1 VDLLLVVRR
10 RVPIRMSRII
20 LVPHDGYEMS
30 NKALKYGMEIAK
42 GLNMKIKLI
51 RVVAEVLD
59 ASTMSHWNNIERA
72 RVKKEVEKY
81 RADIREK
88 EYKKL
93 KKLVPLSNSS
103 GVEASSLV
111 LEGDAAEKIILTIK
125 KETPYLVV
133 IGSNRLK
140 LKGLSKIR
148 ALGSVARKLSE
159 KSPRPVLIIK

>member
-1 VDLLLVVRR
+1 M
-10 RVPIRMSRII
+10 MSHTI

-30 NKALKYGMEIAK
+30 DKALKYAIEIAK
-42 GLNMKIKLI
+42 GLNINIKII
-51 RVVAEVLD
+51 RVIEEVLD
-59 ASTMSHWNNIERA
+59 VSTMSRWNNIERA
-72 RVKKEVEKY
+72 RLKRNIEKD
-81 RADIREK
+81 RAQIRQK
-88 EYKKL
+88 EYEKL
-93 KKLVPLSNSS
+93 EKLVSLANSS

-111 LEGDAAEKIILTIK
+111 RERDGAEKIVSTIK

-140 LKGLSKIR
+140 LKGLSKVR

>member
-1 VDLLLVVRR
+1 M
-10 RVPIRMSRII
+10 MSRII

-30 NKALKYGMEIAK
+30 DNALKYATEIAK

-51 RVVAEVLD
+51 RVVDEVLD
-59 ASTMSHWNNIERA
+59 VSTMGIWNNIERA
-72 RVKKEVEKY
+72 RVKRDVEKNKTH
-81 RADIREK
+81 IRQK

-93 KKLVPLSNSS
+93 EKLVSLANSS

-125 KETPYLVV
+125 KEKPYLVV

-140 LKGLSKIR
+140 LKGLSRIR
-148 ALGSVARKLSE
+148 ALGSVAKKLSE
-159 KSPRPVLIIK
+159 KSPHPVLIIK

>member
-1 VDLLLVVRR
+1 M
-10 RVPIRMSRII
+10 MSRII

-30 NKALKYGMEIAK
+30 DKALKYAIEIAK
-42 GLNMKIKLI
+42 GLNTNIKLI
-51 RVVAEVLD
+51 RVVEEVLD
-59 ASTMSHWNNIERA
+59 VSIMSHWNNIERA
-72 RVKKEVEKY
+72 RVKRDIEKL
-81 RADIREK
+81 RAQIRQK

-93 KKLVPLSNSS
+93 EKLVSLANSR
-103 GVEASSLV
+103 GVEASSLL
-111 LEGDAAEKIILTIK
+111 LEGDGAEKIVSTIK

>member
-1 VDLLLVVRR
+1 M
-10 RVPIRMSRII
+10 MSHTI

-30 NKALKYGMEIAK
+30 DKALKYAIEIAK
-42 GLNMKIKLI
+42 GLNMNIKII
-51 RVVAEVLD
+51 RVVEEVLD
-59 ASTMSHWNNIERA
+59 VSTMSHWNNIERA
-72 RVKKEVEKY
+72 RLKRNIEKD
-81 RADIREK
+81 RAQIRQK
-88 EYKKL
+88 EYEKL
-93 KKLVPLSNSS
+93 EKLVSLANSS

-111 LEGDAAEKIILTIK
+111 REGDGAEKIVSTIK

-159 KSPRPVLIIK
+159 KSLRPVLIIK

>member
-1 VDLLLVVRR
+1 
-10 RVPIRMSRII
+10 MSRII

-30 NKALKYGMEIAK
+30 DKALKYAIEIAK

-51 RVVAEVLD
+51 RAVEEVLD

-72 RVKKEVEKY
+72 RVKREVEKH
-81 RADIREK
+81 RAKIREK

-93 KKLVPLSNSS
+93 EKLASLSNSR
-103 GVEASSLV
+103 GIEASSSLV
-111 LEGDAAEKIILTIK
+111 LEGDAAKKIILTIK
-125 KETPYLVV
+125 KEKPYLVV

-159 KSPRPVLIIK
+159 KSPHPVLIIK

>member
-1 VDLLLVVRR
+1 M
-10 RVPIRMSRII
+10 MSSFI

-30 NKALKYGMEIAK
+30 DKALKFAIVLAK
-42 GLNMKIKLI
+42 GLNMRIKLI
-51 RVVAEVLD
+51 RVVEETLD
-59 ASTMSHWNNIERA
+59 VSTMTHWRNIERA
-72 RVKKEVEKY
+72 KVKRGVEKQ
-81 RADIREK
+81 RAQTREI

-93 KKLVPLSNSS
+93 EKLVSLANSR

-111 LEGDAAEKIILTIK
+111 LEGDAAEKIVSTIK
-125 KETPYLVV
+125 KENPYLVA

-148 ALGSVARKLSE
+148 ALGSVAKKLSE